1 MSEFCEL
8 VAEYETMN
16 AARLA
21 GAFAAEGKIAL
32 DRRDDG
38 GNSTYFITLG
48 EDLYYDPELKA
59 ELADK
64 VARVLR
70 ALLRKHGV
78 TKRDLVMTVGVGN
91 EGMTA
96 DALGAKTLKYLDI
109 TEHLYAARLK
119 PRGKGRLS
127 GVASGVSGVTGLESY
142 EIVRGVTDRVS
153 PKLVIA
159 VYTLAARQASRLKR
173 VVQISDRGLVPG
185 SGVSNARAPLNAE
198 SLGVPVVAIGVPLVI
213 YARNILLEY
222 AGGYKLSDLAGG
234 KDNAYNRS
242 ARELEDLVVTLKE
255 IDVAVED
262 FAEALGRGI
271 NAAVHGM

>member
-21 GAFAAEGKIAL
+21 GAFAAEGKISL

-96 DALGAKTLKYLDI
+96 TSI
-109 TEHLYAARLK
+109 
-119 PRGKGRLS
+119 
-127 GVASGVSGVTGLESY
+127 
-142 EIVRGVTDRVS
+142 
-153 PKLVIA
+153 
-159 VYTLAARQASRLKR
+159 
-173 VVQISDRGLVPG
+173 
-185 SGVSNARAPLNAE
+185 
-198 SLGVPVVAIGVPLVI
+198 
-213 YARNILLEY
+213 
-222 AGGYKLSDLAGG
+222 
-234 KDNAYNRS
+234 
-242 ARELEDLVVTLKE
+242 
-255 IDVAVED
+255 
-262 FAEALGRGI
+262 
-271 NAAVHGM
+271 